1 VTTSIPLLAYV
12 ALNAM
17 AEASG
22 EEPNYAVLGQY
33 GVLGVFAVLL
43 VWFAKLM
50 IGRETARADRLEA
63 EVVRLNNTI
72 QEKVIPALMSATGAV
87 EESTE
92 MIRDLQRD
100 MREGYARRRP
110 RTDESR

>member
-1 VTTSIPLLAYV
+1 MTPVTALALLLA
-12 ALNAM
+12 AD
-17 AEASG
+17 G
-22 EEPNYAVLGQY
+22 GGGPDFAVLGQY

-72 QEKVIPALMSATGAV
+72 QEKVIPALLSATGAV
-87 EESTE
+87 EQSTE
-92 MIRDLQRD
+92 MFRDLQRE
-100 MREGYARRRP
+100 MRVEGFSSRRR
-110 RTDESR
+110 TQMDEGG